1 MSITVPDGVDVVATS
16 TQAESMPVP
25 PVLVVD
31 TVTGWLDQRGLGTGA
46 LSWQRIGDGQSNL
59 TFLLQRGEGENAR
72 RMVLRRGPRPPLPPS
87 THDMMRE
94 ARFQQVLGPRGVP
107 VPTIVDVEEDPSL
120 LGVPFY
126 VMDLV
131 DGLVVTAEE
140 PQALRDRPE
149 DRARASRAVVDALVR
164 LHSVDVGDPAV
175 AALGRPEGYLRRQ
188 VRRFSELWPQVSTRE
203 LPDFEPLT
211 RWLQDNCPEESSHA
225 VVHGDFRLG
234 NVMLDPTD
242 LSRVAAVLD
251 WEMATLGDPLA
262 DLGYLTAT
270 WSDPDWE
277 PTVMDHSPV
286 TTREGWWRRQELVE
300 HYGRATGADL
310 SGLPFYQVLALWKSA
325 VFCEAIRTR
334 FLKGERPGDTFGPL
348 LEEGVPGLLRAARR
362 YIAS

>member
-1 MSITVPDGVDVVATS
+1 MGVTVPDGVDVVATA
-16 TQAESMPVP
+16 TQAEGMQVP

-31 TVTGWLDQRGLGTGA
+31 TVTGWLDERGLGEGA
-46 LSWQRIGDGQSNL
+46 LSWERIGDGQSNL
-59 TFLLQRGEGENAR
+59 TFLLQRGEGEDAR

-87 THDMMRE
+87 THDMLRE

-107 VPTIVDVEEDPSL
+107 VPRIVDVEEDTSL

-140 PQALRDRPE
+140 PSALQDRPE
-149 DRARASRAVVDALVR
+149 ERARASRAVVDALVR
-164 LHSVDVGDPAV
+164 LHSVDVADPAV

-188 VRRFSELWPQVSTRE
+188 VRRFSELWPQVSTRD
-203 LPDFEPLT
+203 LPDFDPLT
-211 RWLQDNCPEESSHA
+211 RWLQEHCLEESAHA

-234 NVMLDPTD
+234 NVMLDPAD
-242 LSRVAAVLD
+242 LGRVAAILD

-270 WSDPDWE
+270 WSDPDHE

-286 TTREGWWRRQELVE
+286 TRHAGWMRREELVE
-300 HYGRATGADL
+300 HYGAATGADL
-310 SGLPFYQVLALWKSA
+310 STLPFYQVLALWKSA

-334 FLKGERPGDTFGPL
+334 YLNGERPGDTFGPL
-348 LEEGVPGLLRAARR
+348 LEEGVPVLLRAARE
-362 YIAS
+362 YTTA